1 VPATAGRLRELL
13 KPWYPARCLPTH
25 AHERIPMSA
34 YLPTAHNLAGFAGL
48 GLTLAM
54 FLLLGAACTRREETP
69 EVKLIAGWGVGSLAL
84 TIWGVVS
91 AADLRWPLGGLAAV
105 SLAVPVVARWR
116 ARLAGSSG
124 LGRIVAL
131 TLPLWLV
138 MLPLL
143 PSEIDTWWNLLPN
156 AAYLFDYGMLPT
168 AARPPSYSFIPVAPY
183 NTQFAAFVA
192 SVFSGALAD
201 SAMGWFNIA
210 LLCAAGLGL
219 ARVVAHGLTVE
230 HKAPPWWACA
240 AGLLLAIPL
249 NPGYVPRVFMSP
261 YGEAPLAVTVLFAV
275 WLATNVIEEMRGRHT
290 PRPAW
295 PPSLIALALVLAAMV
310 NIKQSGLGL
319 VLPVGA
325 TMLALALTDGAIPR
339 RRAVVVVAAV
349 LLPALALYGVWRL
362 FATASFP
369 EGELKLLP
377 LAQWNWT
384 LLPGIASAMLH
395 VMVQKFAYFIAQTA
409 VLVLAVLALHG
420 RPSRTASDVPASL
433 RAESEAIQ
441 RRRVSMFPKC
451 PVLLRALMRWRCD
464 GWTGLLGCARND
476 EATAGA
482 VYFRQAVR
490 RERGGAGGA
499 WSRDALVLGMT
510 AGIVVLFNGFLVFT
524 YVAHFPPIWALEAH
538 SYFRYSS
545 QLSLAVML
553 SLVVALRPAIVVRLA
568 RLTPVRVRRLAA
580 GAVVAVLVLPVAGI
594 GALRFDI
601 ETPQQELRA
610 VVRDAARGIATGAR
624 IALLLP
630 GDRDDADASM
640 VRGLLMFTP
649 PRRSRLDLR
658 IETKADEATLAGL
671 ARDGYALALVT
682 CVPAGLADAPAGQ
695 AALLKFADGRWKT
708 IETTAYPT
716 GLRERRF
723 AAMLQRG
730 PVCAEREAGK

>member
-1 VPATAGRLRELL
+1 
-13 KPWYPARCLPTH
+13 
-25 AHERIPMSA
+25 MSA

-48 GLTLAM
+48 ALTLAL
-54 FLLLGAACTRREETP
+54 FLLLGAAFTDRDEPP
-69 EVKLIAGWGVGSLAL
+69 EVKLLGGWGVACLVL
-84 TIWGVVS
+84 TAWGVVT
-91 AADLRWPLGGLAAV
+91 ATDLRWPLGAMAGCALAV
-105 SLAVPVVARWR
+105 LAVPRWR
-116 ARLAGSSG
+116 ARLGGSNG
-124 LGRIVAL
+124 LCRTLVL

-156 AAYLFDYGMLPT
+156 AAYVFDYGMLPT
-168 AARPPSYSFIPVAPY
+168 TDRPPNYSFIPVAPY
-183 NTQFAAFVA
+183 NTQFAAFGA

-219 ARVVAHGLTVE
+219 ARVIAHGNT
-230 HKAPPWWACA
+230 AQRRADTPWWACA
-240 AGLLLAIPL
+240 SGLLLAIPL

-275 WLATNVIEEMRGRHT
+275 WLATNAIEEMRSD
-290 PRPAW
+290 AW
-295 PPSLIALALVLAAMV
+295 PRSLAALAFVLAAMV

-319 VLPVGA
+319 VLPIGA

-339 RRAVVVVAAV
+339 RRAAFAVIAA
-349 LLPALALYGVWRL
+349 LLPSLVLYGVWRL

-369 EGELKLLP
+369 EGELKLMP
-377 LAQWNWT
+377 FAEWNWA

-395 VMVQKFAYFIAQTA
+395 VMVQKFTYFTAQTA
-409 VLVLAVLALHG
+409 VLVLAAMAL
-420 RPSRTASDVPASL
+420 
-433 RAESEAIQ
+433 
-441 RRRVSMFPKC
+441 
-451 PVLLRALMRWRCD
+451 
-464 GWTGLLGCARND
+464 
-476 EATAGA
+476 
-482 VYFRQAVR
+482 R
-490 RERGGAGGA
+490 RERGHVGGT
-499 WSRDALVLGMT
+499 WRRDALVLGMT
-510 AGIVVLFNGFLVFT
+510 AGTVVLFNGFLVFT

-553 SLVVALRPAIVVRLA
+553 SLLVALRPVCVLRIATLPV
-568 RLTPVRVRRLAA
+568 VRVRQMAIAMIL
-580 GAVVAVLVLPVAGI
+580 LVLALPVVGI

-601 ETPQQELRA
+601 ESPQPELRD
-610 VVRDAARGIATGAR
+610 VVRDAAREISPGSR

-649 PRRSRLDLR
+649 PRRPRLDLR
-658 IETKADEATLAGL
+658 VETKADNAMLAGL
-671 ARDGYALALVT
+671 ARDGYSLALVT

-695 AALLKFADGRWKT
+695 AALLKYVDGQWRT
-708 IETTAYPT
+708 VETTAYPP
-716 GLRERRF
+716 GLRDRRF

-730 PVCAEREAGK
+730 PVCAEREAAR